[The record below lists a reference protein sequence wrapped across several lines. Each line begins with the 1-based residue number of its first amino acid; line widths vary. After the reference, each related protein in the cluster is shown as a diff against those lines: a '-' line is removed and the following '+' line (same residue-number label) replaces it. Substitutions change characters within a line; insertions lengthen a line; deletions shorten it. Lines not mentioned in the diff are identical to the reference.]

1 MKKFYVF
8 SMFAMMLSI
17 VVSFSSCSKDDDG
30 VTEGLV
36 NQTVPTQ
43 KGWSGSMENGICTYT
58 PDYGDEDAD
67 GYYAFSFKDGKC
79 DDAVYNMMFE
89 TEAEAKEAA
98 KLLNNGTFED
108 LNAFDEEDEIYETN
122 GEMAMAKALNQVKM
136 IKKEQLLSV
145 IEEVKKEI
153 EDGKI
158 TDLVMAGCDKEGG
171 VSTKIV
177 AAGITSLGLAEF
189 LNAKVKNVT
198 FAQIDQ
204 QDLQKKLLDMFAGD
218 HN

>member
-1 MKKFYVF
+1 M
-8 SMFAMMLSI
+8 
-17 VVSFSSCSKDDDG
+17 
-30 VTEGLV
+30 
-36 NQTVPTQ
+36 
-43 KGWSGSMENGICTYT
+43 
-58 PDYGDEDAD
+58 
-67 GYYAFSFKDGKC
+67 
-79 DDAVYNMMFE
+79 
-89 TEAEAKEAA
+89 
-98 KLLNNGTFED
+98 
-108 LNAFDEEDEIYETN
+108 
-122 GEMAMAKALNQVKM
+122 VKM

-158 TDLVMAGCDKEGG
+158 TDLVMAGCDKESGI
-171 VSTKIV
+171 STKIV